1 MAADAESG
9 GVLGGARHWM
19 PVEANPFTI
28 QAYAEKLGAPLRSAG
43 LVFSD
48 VMGTDEVLLGMV
60 PQPVSALMLLFPVS
74 AASEAHRASEEAAR
88 SAAAPAP
95 GVRPPF
101 FMSQTIDNAC
111 GTIGLIHVVAAL
123 ATAGEVALA
132 PGSFFAKFFSET
144 AAAAPG
150 ERALALEASP
160 ELDAEHA
167 ALAHE
172 GQSAV
177 VDDTHQHFIAL
188 VRGTDGTLWEL
199 DGRKAAPIPHGP
211 TAPHTFLADAVRVVK
226 EFMAR
231 DPDEVRFALVSL
243 GPPPP
248 EEDA

>member
-1 MAADAESG
+1 MSSDAESRG
-9 GVLGGARHWM
+9 MLGGSRHWL
-19 PVEANPFTI
+19 PVEANPETM
-28 QAYAEKLGAPLRSAG
+28 QLYSEKLGAPLLSRNLA
-43 LVFSD
+43 FSD
-48 VMGTDEVLLGMV
+48 VMGTDEALLSMV

-74 AASEAHRASEEAAR
+74 AASEAHRASEEALR
-88 SAAAPAP
+88 SASAPAP
-95 GVRPPF
+95 GSRPPF

-111 GTIGLIHVVAAL
+111 GTIGLVHVIAAL
-123 ATAGEVALA
+123 AAAGEVSLT
-132 PGSFFAKFFSET
+132 PGSFFAKFLADT

-150 ERALALEASP
+150 ERAQALEASE

-177 VDDTHQHFIAL
+177 VDDTHQHFLAL
-188 VRGTDGTLWEL
+188 VRGVDGNLWEL

-211 TAPHTFLADAVRVVK
+211 TSPATFLADAVRVVK